1 MGATSSRLPPRK
13 QKLRGHRSQSKTP
26 VHQPIMPLYR
36 TSKFTELF
44 DSPGIPAYPHSK
56 FTEHFDI
63 DFPFINPTAPE
74 TEKARADL
82 QMSKPEIMSEPVSP
96 KQALS
101 PIRELSSRPST
112 PVTPT
117 PRSQSLDIM
126 PCLSP
131 SSVYSRASSASK
143 PFFPIDSP
151 EPPQSGAYFVFN
163 GPDGEFC
170 DTRHLFENTAVP
182 ARILIAALSVLI
194 EEPDVRDVNIVEEFR
209 ARLPRFSAWV
219 KEKEEGDRGERLG
232 FGDGVAVRELGDEF
246 AWLRSQWVY
255 EGHQRAVVA
264 IAAAR
269 ANVVKAGDM
278 IKRVGSPRDGTK
290 LSEIGNENEQG
301 TFLKCSEDDLE
312 LPEIISKADDD
323 GDKSELSRGRCR
335 MPRRATSAK
344 RNFKGLESW

>member
-13 QKLRGHRSQSKTP
+13 QKFRSQRSQSKNL
-26 VHQPIMPLYR
+26 VHQPIMPVYR

-44 DSPGIPAYPHSK
+44 DRPGIPAYPPSK

-63 DFPFINPTAPE
+63 DFPFINPAAPG

-82 QMSKPEIMSEPVSP
+82 QMSKSETLPEPNKP

-117 PRSQSLDIM
+117 PRSQSLDTM

-143 PFFPIDSP
+143 PFFPIGDP
-151 EPPQSGAYFVFN
+151 EPHQSGAYFVFN
-163 GPDGEFC
+163 GSDGEFC
-170 DTRHLFENTAVP
+170 DTRHLFEATAVP
-182 ARILIAALSVLI
+182 ARVLIAVLAVLI
-194 EEPDVRDVNIVEEFR
+194 EEADMRDVNIVEEFR

-219 KEKEEGDRGERLG
+219 KEKVGGDRGEKLR
-232 FGDGVAVRELGDEF
+232 FGDSVAGWELGDEF

-255 EGHQRAVVA
+255 EGHERAVVA
-264 IAAAR
+264 IAAGR
-269 ANVVKAGDM
+269 ANVVKAGDK
-278 IKRVGSPRDGTK
+278 IKGVGSPRDGTK

-301 TFLKCSEDDLE
+301 SFAKCSEDDLE
-312 LPEIISKADDD
+312 LPENISKADDD
-323 GDKSELSRGRCR
+323 GDRSEVSRGRCR

-344 RNFKGLESW
+344 RTLKGVEDW